1 MTISEIKKESA
12 EIQRACAVARQALD
26 QRDAAYRRGFWDA
39 CIGWVIIGG
48 VYCLE
53 YFLFG

>member
-1 MTISEIKKESA
+1 MTISEIRDATADIKLVCDIA
-12 EIQRACAVARQALD
+12 HQALD

-39 CIGWVIIGG
+39 CIGWVIVGG
-48 VYCLE
+48 VSCLE

>member
-1 MTISEIKKESA
+1 MTISEIRDATADIKLVCDIA
-12 EIQRACAVARQALD
+12 HQALD

-39 CIGWVIIGG
+39 CIGWVIVGG